1 MTALY
6 YDCEFVEDGRTID
19 LVSIGIVAETGAEYY
34 AVSSEFDR
42 KAFAKNAWLM
52 ANVWPSLPQVRGDAR
67 MMLLASMREGASA
80 HRHVKRLF
88 NYAADEV
95 APRAQIAHDV
105 SRFIL
110 GHPNPQLWA
119 WYGAYDHVVLAQ
131 LFGRMIDLPDGMPMW
146 TNDLK
151 QEAVRLGLDD
161 NDLPQQEHGQHN
173 ALEDARHNRVIGQYL
188 RNAASAMGAR

>member
-1 MTALY
+1 MTRLF
-6 YDCEFVEDGRTID
+6 YDCEFIEDGKTID

-42 KAFAKNAWLM
+42 KAFAKNDWLM

-67 MMLLASMREGASA
+67 MMLLASMSEGASA
-80 HRHVKRLF
+80 YRHVKRLF
-88 NYAADEV
+88 NWGADEV
-95 APRAQIAHDV
+95 ATRAQIAHDV

-110 GHPNPQLWA
+110 SHPSPQLWA

-131 LFGRMIDLPDGMPMW
+131 LFGRMIDLPDGIPMW

-151 QEAVRLGLDD
+151 QEAARLGLSDD
-161 NDLPQQEHGQHN
+161 DMPPQIDGHHN
-173 ALEDARHNRVIGQYL
+173 ALQDARHNRVI
-188 RNAASAMGAR
+188 ARFLDEHATAR